1 MVSLFFSL
9 ILAGLILFTARLQ
22 PLEGQI
28 PQRYWISLGGG
39 ISLAYV
45 FTTFLTELSEIQQAL
60 IPLESPLVGYV
71 LEHIHLL
78 MLVGIVVVY
87 SLEWLAQTDHPHL
100 PMHPSIFGVHLG
112 FFTLHSGLVGY
123 LLQHT
128 AMAWFS
134 CLLLTIALGIHLS
147 ITTHEL
153 FEHHPD
159 VFQQQG
165 RWLLSGSLMVGWG
178 LGQWSVLPPEIL
190 AATIAFVAGVLIFQ
204 VLKHELPEKG
214 GHFGAF
220 LVGVIA
226 NSCFLVMV
234 SLLHTLETS
243 H

>member
-1 MVSLFFSL
+1 MVSLFFSS
-9 ILAGLILFTARLQ
+9 ILACLIFYTARLQ
-22 PLEGQI
+22 ALEGRI
-28 PQRYWISLGGG
+28 PRRYWISLGGG

-45 FTTFLTELSEIQQAL
+45 FTTFLAELSEIQQAL
-60 IPLESPLVGYV
+60 MPLEVPLVGYL

-78 MLVGIVVVY
+78 MLVGIVMVY
-87 SLEWLAQTDHPHL
+87 SLEWLARTDHPHL
-100 PMHPSIFGVHLG
+100 PMHPSILGVHLG

-123 LLQHT
+123 LLQHN
-128 AMAWFS
+128 AAAWFS
-134 CLLLTIALGIHLS
+134 CLLLTVALGIHLS

-159 VFQQQG
+159 VFQRRG
-165 RWLLSGSLMVGWG
+165 RWLLSGSLMLGWG
-178 LGQWSVLPPEIL
+178 LGQWSVLPPEML

-220 LVGVIA
+220 LVGVSV

-243 H
+243 Y